1 MKIVFVSHNAYMQ
14 GGAQSVLLDLVRGIK
29 KFFPSYLLYVVFP
42 DKGSLVA
49 AFLPY
54 IDGYAIIKQPGWMLE
69 PQKKSLYKSLWEVT
83 RFVRHAR
90 KTLVYLNQI
99 KPDVVVTNTIFSPV
113 AALAA
118 RWGKYRHLWFIHEVP
133 VESKSYA
140 FLYPEKVLVRW
151 IGRYSDRILAVSD
164 YILKHYRPLLMDA
177 DEICRIHYSVEIDK
191 SIKFRRKDFCYTF
204 LLVGNFNDNK
214 GQKEA
219 IEACRILKDTYD
231 IPFRL
236 LLVGAGDDAYSNVV
250 RKLVKEVNLGEEVRI
265 IPFTTD
271 VFTFYRQA
279 DVLLMCSASEGL
291 PKVVVEAQK
300 YGLPVIAT
308 AIPAN
313 KELIEH
319 EYNGLFYNRGNIG
332 ELVSAMEK
340 LSHSDLRIDMGKNAI
355 CFMKERYSLEQFVR
369 EFVEYCHF

>member
-14 GGAQSVLLDLVRGIK
+14 GGAQSVLLDLVRGIR
-29 KFFPSYLLYVVFP
+29 KFCTDYFLYVIFP
-42 DKGSLVA
+42 DNGPLIDV
-49 AFLPY
+49 FLPH
-54 IDGYAIIKQPGWMLE
+54 INGYTIIKQPGWMLD
-69 PQKKSLYKSLWEVT
+69 PKKKSLYKSFWEVT
-83 RFVRHAR
+83 RFIRHAR
-90 KTLVYLNQI
+90 RTLIYLNQI

-113 AALAA
+113 AALASK
-118 RWGKYRHLWFIHEVP
+118 WGKYRHLWFIHEVP

-140 FLYPEKVLVRW
+140 FLYPEKALVRW
-151 IGRYSDRILAVSD
+151 VGRYSDKILAVSD
-164 YILKHYRPLLMDA
+164 HVLKHYMPLLIDA
-177 DEICRIHYSVEIDK
+177 DGIYRIHYSVEIDQ
-191 SIKFRRKDFCYTF
+191 SIEFKRDDFRYTF

-219 IEACRILKDTYD
+219 IEACRILKETYN

-236 LLVGAGDDAYSNVV
+236 LLVGAGDDAYSNAV
-250 RKLVKEVNLGEEVRI
+250 RKLVKEMGLDEEVKI
-265 IPFTTD
+265 ISFTTD

-300 YGLPVIAT
+300 YGIPVIAT

-319 EYNGLFYNRGNIG
+319 GYNGLFYHRGNIS

-340 LSHSDLRIDMGKNAI
+340 LSHSDLRMDIGKNAI
-355 CFMKERYSLEQFVR
+355 CFMKDRYNLEQFVK
-369 EFVEYCHF
+369 EFVKYCRF

>member
-1 MKIVFVSHNAYMQ
+1 
-14 GGAQSVLLDLVRGIK
+14 
-29 KFFPSYLLYVVFP
+29 
-42 DKGSLVA
+42 
-49 AFLPY
+49 
-54 IDGYAIIKQPGWMLE
+54 
-69 PQKKSLYKSLWEVT
+69 
-83 RFVRHAR
+83 
-90 KTLVYLNQI
+90 
-99 KPDVVVTNTIFSPV
+99 
-113 AALAA
+113 
-118 RWGKYRHLWFIHEVP
+118 
-133 VESKSYA
+133 
-140 FLYPEKVLVRW
+140 
-151 IGRYSDRILAVSD
+151 
-164 YILKHYRPLLMDA
+164 MDA